1 MTCALTLRTGVGN
14 AVFAMVN
21 TYTDNLK
28 ADYDAHYKDILV
40 QKEKLDEKNKAT
52 ISRLVNRVSE
62 LEDQIS
68 YSKFRLSYERIGHE
82 WREEEHAELKKQHS
96 KLEKEHAELKEENA
110 AKKDAAG
117 KLKTIQKQLLCL
129 VKDLK

>member
-1 MTCALTLRTGVGN
+1 
-14 AVFAMVN
+14 MVN

-117 KLKTIQKQLLCL
+117 KLETIQKQLLCL